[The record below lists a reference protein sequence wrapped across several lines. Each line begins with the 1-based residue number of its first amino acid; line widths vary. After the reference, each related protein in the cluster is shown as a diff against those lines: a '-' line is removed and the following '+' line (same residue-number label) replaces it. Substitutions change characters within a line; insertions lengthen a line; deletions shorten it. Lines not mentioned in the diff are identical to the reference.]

1 MQRHSIQFGFD
12 GRQRFLLRR
21 KGDTPMMTQTL
32 VLAFRIAFVWAGGF
46 LLAVAVR
53 ALLPDQFGFNINAKG
68 GAFFIPFNRVGF
80 WTCIWAAVTVTVLVV
95 VRAMM
100 VDVTAAAR

>member
-1 MQRHSIQFGFD
+1 
-12 GRQRFLLRR
+12 
-21 KGDTPMMTQTL
+21 MMAQTL

-53 ALLPDQFGFNINAKG
+53 ALLPDQFGFTITGSKAT
-68 GAFFIPFNRVGF
+68 FFIPFSRIGF

-95 VRAMM
+95 IRAMM
-100 VDVTAAAR
+100 GDITTPAR

>member
-1 MQRHSIQFGFD
+1 
-12 GRQRFLLRR
+12 
-21 KGDTPMMTQTL
+21 MMAQTL

-53 ALLPDQFGFNINAKG
+53 ALLPDQFGFTINGKQ
-68 GAFFIPFNRVGF
+68 GALFIPFSRIGF

-95 VRAMM
+95 IRAMLG
-100 VDVTAAAR
+100 DITATAR